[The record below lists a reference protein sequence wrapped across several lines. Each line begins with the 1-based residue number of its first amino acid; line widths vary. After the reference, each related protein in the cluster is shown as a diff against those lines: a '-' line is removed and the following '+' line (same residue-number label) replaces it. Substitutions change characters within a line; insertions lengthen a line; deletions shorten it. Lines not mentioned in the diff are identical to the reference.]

1 MALFSKSLLVLSLFV
16 MGGMIFKSTAPT
28 TCSTILEKDNI
39 FVLTGDARR
48 IPFAI
53 KILNNKPNVNLYIIG
68 AGANIKNLPK
78 KVIVESKS
86 KTTYQNAIAIKNI
99 AIKNGLNRIVLIT
112 SADHFNRAKYLVR
125 NELNDIEIA
134 HCPVPLS
141 NMTIEKQLERWLT
154 EYLKYIGTLFGMRES
169 IER

>member
-1 MALFSKSLLVLSLFV
+1 

-39 FVLTGDARR
+39 FVLTGDIRR

-53 KILNNKPNVNLYIIG
+53 KILNNKPNVSLHIIG
-68 AGANIKNLPK
+68 AGANNIKNLPK
-78 KVIVESKS
+78 KVIIESKS
-86 KTTYQNAIAIKNI
+86 KNTYQNAVAIRKI
-99 AIKNGLNRIVLIT
+99 VLRKGLNRIVLMT
-112 SADHFNRAKYLVR
+112 SIDHFNRAKYLVR
-125 NELNDIEIA
+125 NELSDIEIA

-141 NMTIEKQLERWLT
+141 GMTIEKQLERWLT
-154 EYLKYIGTLFGMRES
+154 EYLKYIGTLLGMRES